1 MRCNHCEKELD
12 NVLTINLPVIG
23 YGSAF
28 DTLDEEEYQYR
39 FNVCPDCMKKM
50 NTWLKKQKPN
60 LNLSEFWSFKIVDVP
75 DNSKKPNGQTHQEFE
90 YEDLLF
96 DLYVKF
102 MPEKVFGEKY
112 RLPRLMYWIESL
124 LR

>member
-1 MRCNHCEKELD
+1 
-12 NVLTINLPVIG
+12 
-23 YGSAF
+23 
-28 DTLDEEEYQYR
+28 
-39 FNVCPDCMKKM
+39 MKKM
-50 NTWLKKQKPN
+50 NTWLKKQEPG
-60 LNLSEFWSFKIVDVP
+60 LNLGEFWSFKIVDVP
-75 DNSKKPNGQTHQEFE
+75 DNMNGQTHQEFE

-112 RLPRLMYWIESL
+112 HLPKLMYWIESL